1 MSHEEKKSE
10 RVLVSILRERWR
22 VTSNF
27 QILNYEGTWGK
38 PSSFLQPHKRSYRTV
53 FERGLK
59 SQCINA
65 IFSLT
70 PSFKTSPA
78 RQEKNE
84 YATIQNPTLEF
95 LSTEP
100 LEIKVLAFRLA
111 MSADGNVAIIN
122 DGLKFRLRLG
132 CAHPTLVREWKVL
145 TEELGISM
153 NVARDKNTWS
163 GIQGLNTD
171 QKDNLLKF
179 SRYGGFIDGV
189 RAHKSPK
196 YRGFQKNA
204 ILFGIKEM
212 IEGKGNSLKEAIE
225 RYEAGSWGSLAY
237 PSGLRLTS
245 Q

>member
-1 MSHEEKKSE
+1 MLH
-10 RVLVSILRERWR
+10 
-22 VTSNF
+22 
-27 QILNYEGTWGK
+27 QIFKFLTMKGLGGK

-70 PSFKTSPA
+70 PSFKTSPV
-78 RQEKNE
+78 RQEKNAH
-84 YATIQNPTLEF
+84 ATIQNPTLEF
-95 LSTEP
+95 FSTEP

-132 CAHPTLVREWKVL
+132 RAHPTLVREWKVL

-189 RAHKSPK
+189 RAHKSPE
-196 YRGFQKNA
+196 YRAFQKNA